1 MKLHGMRDPVSSTH
15 SNVNPEE
22 LRTTLL
28 SRATS
33 LSETALKVLLCK
45 RDKLVSTLAV
55 DKRYTYTLK
64 KR

>member
-45 RDKLVSTLAV
+45 RDKLVTLAF